1 MIEFFGSM
9 ELIVVLLF
17 AVCCIPFI
25 ESKCLCSFL
34 SVAVITCASH
44 AQGRRFEPGRKQ
56 NFILSV
62 AACSNHLGVRN
73 ILDISLYFFH
83 EESQTCSQPFTAMN

>member
-1 MIEFFGSM
+1 MTSNLEDTLASSLVQLRFFSANMPYDQDG
-9 ELIVVLLF
+9 
-17 AVCCIPFI
+17 
-25 ESKCLCSFL
+25 FL
-34 SVAVITCASH
+34 SVVVITCASH